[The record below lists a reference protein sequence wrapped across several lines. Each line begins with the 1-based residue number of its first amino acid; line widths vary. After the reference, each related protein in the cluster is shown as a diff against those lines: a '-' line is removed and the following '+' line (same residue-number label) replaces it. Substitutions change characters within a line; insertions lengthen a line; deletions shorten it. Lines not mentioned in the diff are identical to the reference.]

1 MSSKSDQETIKCKST
16 TKDGLGD
23 IVQGGTDRHWFEPVL
38 LDLQIPK
45 DPAEEHLE
53 AVGYS
58 AALDLNVEFHCEAF
72 RLTER
77 PERVYVTGS
86 ENKKTYCFWFKN
98 GRGTGEFDI
107 EHGCLTLLDTYGC
120 DFSISGRQLLISPHE
135 PGGERM
141 RWGDPNYNGPHNS
154 NELLMSA
161 VDTKR

>member
-1 MSSKSDQETIKCKST
+1 MSSKSDQETIKCEST

-107 EHGCLTLLDTYGC
+107 EHGCLTLLELTAVTSRFQVVNC
-120 DFSISGRQLLISPHE
+120 LSV
-135 PGGERM
+135 RM
-141 RWGDPNYNGPHNS
+141 NRVVNACVG
-154 NELLMSA
+154 
-161 VDTKR
+161 VIRT